1 LLNEARA
8 AVKENK
14 TTLTALIQ
22 EGLQLAL
29 RRKRSRPAR
38 KKVVL
43 PVSKKRGG
51 TWPGIDLNKTSALLD
66 ELEFGD

>member
-1 LLNEARA
+1 
-8 AVKENK
+8 
-14 TTLTALIQ
+14 
-22 EGLQLAL
+22 LAL
-29 RRKRSRPAR
+29 QRKQSSPIR